1 MALDRNQIIVAAIG
15 LLDEGGLDRL
25 TLRRLAQ
32 RLGVQAPTLYWHIR
46 NKAELVNT
54 LAEAILNEQLT
65 QLTPPAD
72 GQGWQAWLIDL
83 AQQLR
88 RTMLAHPDGARLV
101 SAAQLSPTLAAVSEL
116 AMGTLVQQGLP
127 LRQARL
133 TVLVVERFTIGHVLE
148 EQSPPPDPAMLQAFD
163 RDAFA
168 QRHPTIA
175 AGISEYF
182 QPGITVDDLF
192 RDSLELILGC
202 PDLTRSAPP
211 GGQRPPTS

>member
-65 QLTPPAD
+65 QLTPAD

-116 AMGTLVQQGLP
+116 AMRTLVQQGLP

-211 GGQRPPTS
+211 GGQRLPAS